1 MDLSSATVLHA
12 IELRTT
18 NLGPYR
24 VAMSTADPTAPLL
37 DAQLCFAL
45 HDAARA
51 IVGCYRPLL
60 EDAGLTYTQ
69 YLVMLVLWEHDE
81 PVPVGAVCERLHMDS
96 GTLSP
101 LLKRL
106 EARGLVTRTRSH
118 RDERSVEVAATEAG
132 LALRG
137 PALEVQAGFAAAT
150 GLGLE
155 RATALRAEV
164 VALTERLRAHGRS
177 AAG

>member
-1 MDLSSATVLHA
+1 
-12 IELRTT
+12 
-18 NLGPYR
+18 
-24 VAMSTADPTAPLL
+24 VAVPTESTPAPAAPLL

-60 EDAGLTYTQ
+60 EAAGITYTQ
-69 YLVMLVLWEHDE
+69 YLVLLVLWEGAD
-81 PVPVGAVCERLHMDS
+81 PVPVGALCERLHMDS

-106 EARGLVTRTRSH
+106 EARGLVTRRRST
-118 RDERSVEVAATEAG
+118 RDERSVEVGITEAG

-137 PALEVQAGFAAAT
+137 QALAAQSGFAAAT
-150 GLGLE
+150 GLTRE
-155 RATALRAEV
+155 EATALRDEV
-164 VALTERLRAHGRS
+164 VALTGRLRSGERR
-177 AAG
+177 GPG

>member
-1 MDLSSATVLHA
+1 MPTESTSAPA
-12 IELRTT
+12 
-18 NLGPYR
+18 
-24 VAMSTADPTAPLL
+24 APLL

-60 EDAGLTYTQ
+60 DAAGITYTQ
-69 YLVMLVLWEHDE
+69 YLVLLVLWEGAD
-81 PVPVGAVCERLHMDS
+81 PVPVGALCERLHMDS

-106 EARGLVTRTRSH
+106 EARGLVTRRRST
-118 RDERSVEVAATEAG
+118 RDERSVEIAITEAG

-137 PALEVQAGFAAAT
+137 QALAAQSGFAAAT
-150 GLGLE
+150 GLTRE
-155 RATALRAEV
+155 AATALRDEV
-164 VALTERLRAHGRS
+164 VALTARLRAGGQ
-177 AAG
+177 AEAG